1 MNPGST
7 VSPDRSITVAPAG
20 TATFGPTAV
29 MRSPCTRITAFFT
42 GAAPLPSMSVPARIA
57 ITAAAEVGEGAAGGG
72 DC

>member
-7 VSPDRSITVAPAG
+7 VAPDRSITVAPAG
-20 TATFGPTAV
+20 TCTFVPTAV

-57 ITAAAEVGEGAAGGG
+57 TAAAAGGEGGGAAEDG
-72 DC
+72 D